1 MKRMYPKV
9 VDLVYKYRT
18 NNPTELAREMGVQ
31 VFYVDLK
38 PVTAFLSIKKRHTRK
53 DIAFNVTYNRI

>member
-38 PVTAFLSIKKRHTRK
+38 PVTAFLSIKKRHTR
-53 DIAFNVTYNRI
+53 